1 MMSAKKTGI
10 QRVVT
15 LIKEMKQQVEKEATE
30 DQEAYDK
37 YKCWC
42 ETSEKEKT
50 AAVATAE
57 QRIAELEA
65 FLEQAAG
72 LEGQLKTEIAGL
84 EEDIA
89 ADQDALET
97 ATAQREKE
105 AAEFA
110 KEEADFKECLGALAE
125 AVEVLSKV
133 QLLQKQAGAGELP
146 AEAR

>member
-15 LIKEMKQQVEKEATE
+15 LLKEMKAQVEKEATE

-84 EEDIA
+84 EQDIA
-89 ADQDALET
+89 DDQDALDV
-97 ATAQREKE
+97 ATKQREKE

-110 KEEADFKECLGALAE
+110 AEQADSKGASG
-125 AVEVLSKV
+125 LS
-133 QLLQKQAGAGELP
+133 
-146 AEAR
+146 RRRSRS